1 MADANAYPL
10 VSRSFAMTQ
19 TTQATPGDTVLF
31 HYTGSLKDGTV
42 FDSSSGRDPLRVTLG
57 SGQVIRGVDEA
68 LVGMT
73 PGQEKSVTIV
83 ADQAYGQRR
92 AELLLEVQ
100 REAIPPEVDLEVG
113 KQLEGRDTAGQRLRL
128 TVVEVADDT
137 VTLDANHPLAGQ
149 DLQFEL
155 QLVQIV

>member
-1 MADANAYPL
+1 MN
-10 VSRSFAMTQ
+10 Q
-19 TTQATPGDTVLF
+19 TSQATPGDTVMF

-42 FDSSSGRDPLRVTLG
+42 FDSSSGRDPLQVTLG

-68 LVGMT
+68 LVGMA
-73 PGQEKSVTIV
+73 PGEEKTVTV
-83 ADQAYGQRR
+83 AADEAYGPRR
-92 AELLLEVQ
+92 PELLHEVQ

-113 KQLEGRDTAGQRLRL
+113 KQLEGRDTSGQRLRL
-128 TVVEVADDT
+128 TVVDVADEK

-155 QLVQIV
+155 QLVEIV